1 MSVQYVVDDTGKK
14 TGVFLSFA
22 EYERFLKIE
31 EDYEDIKDFDERI
44 KSKDWED
51 FEDLKRRLSVSN
63 KN

>member
-1 MSVQYVVDDTGKK
+1 MSVQYVVDDAGKK
-14 TGVFLSFA
+14 TGVLLSFD
-22 EYERFLKIE
+22 EYERFLRIE

-63 KN
+63 KD